1 MWKSGSAPLKAKL
14 RESGALLAGEWGGQI
29 MFRERWYGFD
39 DAMYVGARLL
49 EILAVDPRS
58 SEELFAEFPEYVGT
72 PTLLMPVEEG
82 EQFDVMDRV
91 QKRVK
96 LLGGAKLTTI
106 HGLRA
111 EFEDGWG
118 LVRASNT
125 EAALCFRFE
134 ADSEEAMK
142 RIQGLF
148 RKLLAD
154 VAPDRKPPF

>member
-1 MWKSGSAPLKAKL
+1 
-14 RESGALLAGEWGGQI
+14 
-29 MFRERWYGFD
+29 
-39 DAMYVGARLL
+39 
-49 EILAVDPRS
+49 
-58 SEELFAEFPEYVGT
+58 
-72 PTLLMPVEEG
+72 
-82 EQFDVMDRV
+82 MDRV

-106 HGLRA
+106 DGLRA

-118 LVRASNT
+118 LIRASNT